1 MKPDNTTPPGWF
13 LSHWRGETSLGISYW
28 LNGLLLA
35 GLLPNVVLIG
45 YSLVNPLRHSLRANA
60 LVVLLLIALQFALWV
75 WVIVGIIRSAN
86 RHTSRGGSLFWANAA
101 RVMICISVVTMVVRL
116 DKTKIPEIRL
126 MASLAAGRDPMNQM
140 SVNSSSDG
148 QSIILDGTLGEGA
161 VEMVQRAIDASPNA
175 TTLVLNSNGG
185 RGQEAEEL
193 ALRVRQRHLNTYVQE
208 QCLSACTYVFLAGV
222 KREIADDAELG
233 FHQPTAP
240 GLTATEQHDLIQQ
253 MVEYYRSVGVREWF
267 IDHIAATPPEDVWYP
282 TRSELVDA
290 GVITR

>member
-1 MKPDNTTPPGWF
+1 MKPDNTRSGWF

-28 LNGLLLA
+28 LNGLLLG

-45 YSLVNPLRHSLRANA
+45 YTLVNPLRHSLRANA
-60 LVVLLLIALQFALWV
+60 LAILLLIALQFGV
-75 WVIVGIIRSAN
+75 WIWAIVGIIRSAN

-101 RVMICISVVTMVVRL
+101 RVIICISVVSTVVRL
-116 DKTKIPEIRL
+116 DRTQIPEIRL
-126 MASLAAGRDPMNQM
+126 MANLAAGRDPMNQV
-140 SVNSSSDG
+140 SVNVSSDG
-148 QSIILDGTLGEGA
+148 QSIILDGTLGEGS
-161 VEMVQRAIDASPNA
+161 VDMVQRVIDASPDA

-193 ALRVRQRHLNTYVQE
+193 ALRVRQRRLNTYVQE
-208 QCLSACTYVFLAGV
+208 QCLSACTYVFLAGT
-222 KREIADDAELG
+222 KRELADDAELG

-240 GLTATEQHDLIQQ
+240 ALTSREQHELIQQ
-253 MVEYYRSVGVREWF
+253 MVEYYRSIGVREWF
-267 IDHIAATPPEDVWYP
+267 IDHIAATPPEELWYP